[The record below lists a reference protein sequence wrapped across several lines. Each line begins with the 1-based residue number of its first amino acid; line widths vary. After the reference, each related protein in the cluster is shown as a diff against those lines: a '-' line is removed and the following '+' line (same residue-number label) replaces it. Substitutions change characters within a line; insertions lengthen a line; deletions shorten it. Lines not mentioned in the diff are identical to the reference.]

1 MAPINTDFYDRIVGL
16 VDQTHRLS
24 RIDRMWLGGSPGPDG
39 GEGSRPGGFI
49 GQLIQRAVAYDT
61 TEAATLAGSGT
72 LVDNLNHI
80 RYNVNLLSGILVSG
94 FLGLIDTPD
103 TYSGQGGKV
112 VIVNDEETRLEFT
125 DTIAGGGNTVIEG
138 VTRWATSSGINTL
151 ELPDRAE
158 IIYMLSNNGSIV
170 DYLQYELSDDGFYIT
185 LSGTTI
191 GDTIFNAHYLV
202 RTY

>member
-1 MAPINTDFYDRIVGL
+1 MTPINTDFYDRLVGM
-16 VDQTHRLS
+16 VDQKHLQTRVERL
-24 RIDRMWLGGSPGPDG
+24 WLGGDSGPSG
-39 GEGSRPGGFI
+39 GQGLRPGGFI
-49 GQLIQRAVAYDT
+49 GQLIQRAVTYDT

-80 RYNVNLLSGILVSG
+80 RYNISLMSGTLASG
-94 FLGLIDTPD
+94 FLGLVDTPD
-103 TYSGQGGKV
+103 TYIGQAGRV
-112 VIVNDEETRLEFT
+112 VVVNETEDGLEFT
-125 DTIAGGGNTVIEG
+125 DTIAAGGNTVIEA
-138 VTRWATSSGINTL
+138 VWRWDTDAGINIL

-185 LSGTTI
+185 LSGTTV